1 MENQQGFKGDQT
13 ATLYRPAESP
23 PMPTRPSS
31 YSMQESHRITQA
43 ISRMALCT
51 GLEIGPERQAAWIVM
66 LPRRG
71 YSADQVEAA
80 LDDMAYTIT
89 DAYGKVVT
97 LADIV
102 QRIEGTAP
110 VVVRKLVERDG
121 MIGFEE
127 IT

>member
-1 MENQQGFKGDQT
+1 
-13 ATLYRPAESP
+13 
-23 PMPTRPSS
+23 
-31 YSMQESHRITQA
+31 
-43 ISRMALCT
+43 
-51 GLEIGPERQAAWIVM
+51 M

-121 MIGFEE
+121 KIGFEE

>member
-1 MENQQGFKGDQT
+1 
-13 ATLYRPAESP
+13 
-23 PMPTRPSS
+23 
-31 YSMQESHRITQA
+31 
-43 ISRMALCT
+43 
-51 GLEIGPERQAAWIVM
+51 M

>member
-1 MENQQGFKGDQT
+1 
-13 ATLYRPAESP
+13 
-23 PMPTRPSS
+23 
-31 YSMQESHRITQA
+31 
-43 ISRMALCT
+43 
-51 GLEIGPERQAAWIVM
+51 M

-102 QRIEGTAP
+102 ERIEGTDP
-110 VVVRKLVERDG
+110 VVVRKLVERAG
-121 MIGFEE
+121 KIGFVESLE
-127 IT
+127 AREVPNDTR

>member
-1 MENQQGFKGDQT
+1 
-13 ATLYRPAESP
+13 
-23 PMPTRPSS
+23 
-31 YSMQESHRITQA
+31 
-43 ISRMALCT
+43 
-51 GLEIGPERQAAWIVM
+51 M

-102 QRIEGTAP
+102 ERIEGTAP

-121 MIGFEE
+121 KIGFEE